1 MGRKHPKQL
10 VIIPFSSNKET
21 VHFYWNSVGANCIT
35 GVYEPFGYTMCETLD
50 RRVPAIVQDIDGP
63 KEICELVKDSVF
75 EYHVEKDFEQD
86 IQNFKEAV
94 VRFWDTHPDDRASM
108 ANHART
114 ALDGFRPEVIKE
126 EWKKVFLSVE
136 NRVRGKFSAE
146 ELERMNRRERG
157 EQIYGYSKS

>member
-1 MGRKHPKQL
+1 
-10 VIIPFSSNKET
+10 
-21 VHFYWNSVGANCIT
+21 
-35 GVYEPFGYTMCETLD
+35 
-50 RRVPAIVQDIDGP
+50 
-63 KEICELVKDSVF
+63 
-75 EYHVEKDFEQD
+75 
-86 IQNFKEAV
+86 
-94 VRFWDTHPDDRASM
+94 M